1 MKKTI
6 LIIDDDEKL
15 NRLLKDYLSNYGF
28 SVQSAAHPEE
38 GMKKIK
44 TLLPQLIILD
54 VMLPGM
60 NGFEV
65 CKQIRRSH
73 SIPILMLTAR
83 GEVTDRIVGLEL
95 GADDYLAKP
104 FEPRELVARIQS
116 ILRRTSNSTVTPK
129 RRFGSLL
136 IDFQK
141 RTVLLNKE
149 PVDLTTM
156 EFQALSLLANNAGVV
171 MSRDQIMDA
180 LRGIEYEA
188 FDRSVDIIMSRL
200 RSKLLD
206 DPKSPSFIK
215 TVWGTGYVFIVE
227 ESEDGK

>member
-15 NRLLKDYLSNYGF
+15 NRLLKDYLGNYGF
-28 SVQSAAHPEE
+28 SVQSAVNPED

-65 CKQIRRSH
+65 CKLIRRSH

-116 ILRRTSNSTVTPK
+116 ILRRTDHSAMTPK
-129 RRFGSLL
+129 RRFGPLL

-141 RTVLLNKE
+141 RTVLLNNE
-149 PVDLTTM
+149 PIDLTTM

-188 FDRSVDIIMSRL
+188 FDRSIDVVMSRL

-206 DPKSPSFIK
+206 DPKSPLFIK
-215 TVWGTGYVFIVE
+215 TVWGTGYVFIAE
-227 ESEDGK
+227 ESEDDK

>member
-1 MKKTI
+1 LKKTI

-15 NRLLKDYLSNYGF
+15 NRLLKDYLGNYGF
-28 SVQSAAHPEE
+28 SVESVTHPDE

-44 TLLPQLIILD
+44 TLQPQLIILD

-73 SIPILMLTAR
+73 TTPILMLTAR
-83 GEVTDRIVGLEL
+83 GEVADRIVGLEL

-116 ILRRTSNSTVTPK
+116 ILRRTENSPVTPK
-129 RRFGSLL
+129 RRFGSLV

-141 RTVLLNKE
+141 RTVLLNNE
-149 PVDLTTM
+149 PVELTTM
-156 EFQALSLLANNAGVV
+156 EFQALSLLANNAGAV

-188 FDRSVDIIMSRL
+188 FDRSVDIVMSRL

-227 ESEDGK
+227 ESEDGE

>member
-15 NRLLKDYLSNYGF
+15 NCLLKDYLGNYGF
-28 SVQSAAHPEE
+28 SVQSATHPDE

-44 TLLPQLIILD
+44 TLQPQLIILD
-54 VMLPGM
+54 IMLPGM

-73 SIPILMLTAR
+73 TTPILMLTAR

-116 ILRRTSNSTVTPK
+116 ILRRTENSTVTSK
-129 RRFGSLL
+129 RWFGPLF

-141 RTVLLNKE
+141 RTVLLNNE
-149 PVDLTTM
+149 PVDLTTT

-188 FDRSVDIIMSRL
+188 FNRSVDVVMSRL

-227 ESEDGK
+227 ESEYGK

>member
-1 MKKTI
+1 LKKTI

-15 NRLLKDYLSNYGF
+15 NRLLKDYLGNYGF
-28 SVQSAAHPEE
+28 SVESATRPEE
-38 GMKKIK
+38 GIKKIK
-44 TLLPQLIILD
+44 TILPQLIILD

-73 SIPILMLTAR
+73 TIPILMLTAR

-104 FEPRELVARIQS
+104 FEPRELVARIES
-116 ILRRTSNSTVTPK
+116 ILRRTGQSTAIPK
-129 RRFGSLL
+129 RRFGPLR

-141 RTVLLNKE
+141 RAVLLNNE
-149 PVDLTTM
+149 PVDLTTT
-156 EFQALSLLANNAGVV
+156 EFQALSLLANNAGAV

-188 FDRSVDIIMSRL
+188 FDRSVDIVMSRL

-206 DPKSPSFIK
+206 DPKLPLFIK
-215 TVWGTGYVFIVE
+215 TVWGTGYVFIAE
-227 ESEDGK
+227 ENEDAE